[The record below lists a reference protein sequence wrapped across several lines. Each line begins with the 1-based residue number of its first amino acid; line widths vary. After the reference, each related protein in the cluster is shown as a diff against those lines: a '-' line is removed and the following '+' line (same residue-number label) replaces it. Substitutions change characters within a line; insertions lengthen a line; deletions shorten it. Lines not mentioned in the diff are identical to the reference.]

1 VKARGLPN
9 PTTSNTPEVNI
20 RLLLV
25 LVLSPGAGSIVR
37 AAPATVD
44 NVPNQFDL
52 EQALAFALDHNFAI
66 RRGRE
71 SIREQEGIVTTVS
84 AAGLPNVSATG
95 SFQKSNL
102 QSFQAG
108 TQNSGQP
115 VIIPSGRFW
124 RMNFTVRQTVYA
136 GGSIR
141 SSIDA
146 AKLTREAAIFGLQ
159 ETINAALLDVRTRF
173 YTVLLA
179 REDIKVQEQNLELL
193 QRQLRD
199 ASNRFEAGS
208 VSKFEQLRAEVA
220 LANAQPPLIKAR
232 NDYRLATQELRQ
244 AIGLVP
250 ARDESSDQAPEFVG
264 SLTIEP
270 SNLELPAALT
280 AARTGRPE
288 LWRLARLVDAAEAG
302 ELTARAGYYP
312 SLALTAG
319 GELRKGLTESFSDSR
334 RGLRAGAQAQ
344 WTGNP
349 RATAGRVGQ
358 AESLIEQARLALSA
372 AELAI
377 QVEVRRDLSSLEEAT
392 ELVGASRQ
400 SVKQAEEAVRIALTR
415 YQAGMSPQL
424 DLLQSQVA
432 LTAARTNQ
440 LRAYYSYNVAL
451 ARVRKAIGLAEV
463 GYTNTK

>member
-1 VKARGLPN
+1 M
-9 PTTSNTPEVNI
+9 NI
-20 RLLLV
+20 RLLLI
-25 LVLSPGAGSIVR
+25 LVLSPGTGSIGR
-37 AAPATVD
+37 AASAVVD
-44 NVPNQFDL
+44 SVPNQFNL
-52 EQALAFALDHNFAI
+52 EQALAFALDHNFAV
-66 RRGRE
+66 RRARE

-84 AAGLPNVSATG
+84 SAGLPNVSATG
-95 SFQKSNL
+95 SFQKSNIPT
-102 QSFQAG
+102 FQA
-108 TQNSGQP
+108 QISGLP
-115 VIIPSGRFW
+115 LVVPTGRYW

-179 REDIKVQEQNLELL
+179 REEIKVQEQNLELL
-193 QRQLRD
+193 QSQLRD
-199 ASNRFEAGS
+199 ASVRYKVGAISEFER
-208 VSKFEQLRAEVA
+208 LRAEVA
-220 LANAQPPLIKAR
+220 MANAKPPLIKVR
-232 NDYRLATQELRQ
+232 NDLRLAIQELRQ

-264 SLTIEP
+264 SLTFEP
-270 SNLELPAALT
+270 SNLELPAAL
-280 AARTGRPE
+280 AAAHTGRPE
-288 LWRLARLVDAAEAG
+288 LQRLAKLVAAAEAG

-319 GELRKGLTESFSDSR
+319 GELRKGPTESFSDSR

-358 AESLIEQARLALSA
+358 AESLIEQARLALAA
-372 AELAI
+372 AELAV
-377 QVEVRRDLSSLEEAT
+377 QVEVRRALSSLEEAT
-392 ELVGASRQ
+392 ELVGATRQ

-415 YQAGMSPQL
+415 YQAGMTPQL

-432 LTAARTNQ
+432 LTTARTNQ
-440 LRAYYSYNVAL
+440 LQAIFSHSIAVASL
-451 ARVRKAIGLAEV
+451 RKAMGRSGIEFAD
-463 GYTNTK
+463 NTAR

>member
-1 VKARGLPN
+1 
-9 PTTSNTPEVNI
+9 VNI

-344 WTGNP
+344 WTGSP

-358 AESLIEQARLALSA
+358 AESMIEQARLALSA

-440 LRAYYSYNVAL
+440 LRAYYSHNVAL
-451 ARVRKAIGLAEV
+451 ARVRTAMGLSEV
-463 GYTNTK
+463 DYNEVASPATTQP